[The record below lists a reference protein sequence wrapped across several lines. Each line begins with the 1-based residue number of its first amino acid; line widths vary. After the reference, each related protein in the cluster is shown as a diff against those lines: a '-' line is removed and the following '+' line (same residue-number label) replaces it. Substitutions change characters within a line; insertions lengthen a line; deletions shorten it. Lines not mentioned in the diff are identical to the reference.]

1 MDPMSDHFE
10 WQLPTH
16 VLLRFGEFAESCQVA
31 ASEETQGVREKF
43 KGVSWLGPGAPLSIK
58 GFHHLRESKDT
69 RVVAKRHHVLNRPV
83 DTAPA
88 MVFLS
93 ICTVAVKF
101 VHFIFIL

>member
-1 MDPMSDHFE
+1 MDTMSDNFE
-10 WQLPTH
+10 WQLAAH
-16 VLLRFGEFAESCQVA
+16 VLLRFGEFAESCQA

-43 KGVSWLGPGAPLSIK
+43 QGVSWLGPGAPLSVK

-69 RVVAKRHHVLNRPV
+69 RVVAKRHDILNRPV
-83 DTAPA
+83 NTAPA

-93 ICTVAVKF
+93 ICTIAVKF